1 MAVMNASKSAQ
12 EKLLALQALDSSL
25 IQLDH
30 KAKNLPVSRI
40 LDEKTIAF
48 ATARDLCV
56 AAETEKSDI
65 KHELSK
71 SEIDVEQVVSRIE
84 RDEKRLASGQGSPK
98 ELEQLQHELGS
109 LAKRRAELEEIELE
123 VLVRIEA
130 LDQRITSLAKERD
143 VLHEEVIKYSREKE
157 TALEEITRAINST
170 LNDRS
175 ALASECEPELLA
187 LYEKI
192 RTSADGIGVARLHA
206 GQCQGCNLTINA
218 ADLSK
223 INALPDDEV
232 VRCEEC
238 RRILVRM

>member
-1 MAVMNASKSAQ
+1 MKASKSAQ

-30 KAKNLPVSRI
+30 KAKNLPVSKL
-40 LDEKTIAF
+40 LDEKIIAH

-71 SEIDVEQVVSRIE
+71 SEVDVEQVVSRIE
-84 RDEKRLASGQGSPK
+84 RDEKRLASGQGTPK

-123 VLVRIEA
+123 VMVRVDA
-130 LDQRITSLAKERD
+130 LDQRIASLSSERD
-143 VLHEEVIKYSREKE
+143 ALHEEVIKFSKEKDE
-157 TALEEITRAINST
+157 ALEEINRAKNST
-170 LNDRS
+170 ISERS
-175 ALASECEPELLA
+175 ALASELEKDLLG

-192 RTSADGIGVARLHA
+192 RSSADGIGAARLHA

-223 INALPDDEV
+223 INSLPDDDV

-238 RRILVRM
+238 RRILVRI

>member
-1 MAVMNASKSAQ
+1 MKASKSAQ

-30 KAKNLPVSRI
+30 KAKTLPVAKL
-40 LDEKTIAF
+40 LDEKVIAH

-71 SEIDVEQVVSRIE
+71 SEVDVEQVVARIE
-84 RDEKRLASGQGSPK
+84 KDEKRLASGLGTPK
-98 ELEQLQHELGS
+98 ELEQLQHELTS

-123 VLVRIEA
+123 VMVRVEA
-130 LDQRITSLAKERD
+130 LDQRITSLGAERD
-143 VLHEEVIKYSREKE
+143 ALHLEVTKLAKEKE
-157 TALEEITRAINST
+157 TALEEINLAKNATIK
-170 LNDRS
+170 DRES
-175 ALASECEPELLA
+175 LAKEIEPELLA

-192 RTSADGIGVARLHA
+192 RSSADGIGAARLHA
-206 GQCQGCNLTINA
+206 GQCQGCHLTINA

-223 INALPDDEV
+223 IAGLPEDEV

-238 RRILVRM
+238 RRILVRVS

>member
-1 MAVMNASKSAQ
+1 MKASKSAQ

-30 KAKNLPVSRI
+30 KAKNLPVSKL
-40 LDEKTIAF
+40 LDEKTIAH
-48 ATARDLCV
+48 ASARDLCV

-71 SEIDVEQVVSRIE
+71 SEIDVEQVVARIE
-84 RDEKRLASGQGSPK
+84 RDEKRLASGQGTPK

-123 VLVRIEA
+123 VMVRIEA
-130 LDQRITSLAKERD
+130 LDQRIASLSQERD
-143 VLHEEVIKYSREKE
+143 SLHEEVIKLSKEKDL
-157 TALEEITRAINST
+157 ALEEITRAKNATISE
-170 LNDRS
+170 RS
-175 ALASECEPELLA
+175 SLAAEIEPELLA

-192 RTSADGIGVARLHA
+192 RASADGIGAARLHA
-206 GQCQGCNLTINA
+206 GQCQGCHLTINA

-223 INALPDDEV
+223 ISSLPEDDV

-238 RRILVRM
+238 RRILVRI

>member
-1 MAVMNASKSAQ
+1 MKAAKSAQ

-30 KAKNLPVSRI
+30 KAKNLPVSKL
-40 LDEKTIAF
+40 LDEKTIAH
-48 ATARDLCV
+48 ASARDLCV

-84 RDEKRLASGQGSPK
+84 RDEKRLASGQGTPK

-123 VLVRIEA
+123 VMVRIEA
-130 LDQRITSLAKERD
+130 LDQRITSLSQERD
-143 VLHEEVIKYSREKE
+143 ALHEEVIKLSKEKD
-157 TALEEITRAINST
+157 TALEEITRAKNATMSE
-170 LNDRS
+170 RA
-175 ALASECEPELLA
+175 ALAEEIESELLA

-192 RTSADGIGVARLHA
+192 RASADGIGAARLHA

-223 INALPDDEV
+223 ISALPDDEV

-238 RRILVRM
+238 RRILVRI

>member
-1 MAVMNASKSAQ
+1 MKASKSAQ

-30 KAKNLPVSRI
+30 KAKNLPASRI
-40 LDEKTIAF
+40 LDEKSIAF

-130 LDQRITSLAKERD
+130 LDQRINSLAKERD
-143 VLHEEVIKYSREKE
+143 VLHEEVIKYLREKE

-187 LYEKI
+187 LYDKI
-192 RTSADGIGVARLHA
+192 RTSADGIGAARLHA

-218 ADLSK
+218 ADISK

>member
-1 MAVMNASKSAQ
+1 MKASKSAQ

-30 KAKNLPVSRI
+30 KAKNLPVSKL
-40 LDEKTIAF
+40 LDEKIIAH

-71 SEIDVEQVVSRIE
+71 SEVDVEQVVSRIE
-84 RDEKRLASGQGSPK
+84 RDEKRLASGQGTPK

-123 VLVRIEA
+123 VMVRIEA
-130 LDQRITSLAKERD
+130 LDQRIASLSTERD
-143 VLHEEVIKYSREKE
+143 ALHEEVIKLSKEKDV
-157 TALEEITRAINST
+157 ALEEINRAKNATISE
-170 LNDRS
+170 RS
-175 ALASECEPELLA
+175 SLAGEIEPELLG

-192 RTSADGIGVARLHA
+192 RSSADGIGAARLHA

-223 INALPDDEV
+223 INSLPDDDV

-238 RRILVRM
+238 RRILVRI

>member
-1 MAVMNASKSAQ
+1 MKASKSAQ

-130 LDQRITSLAKERD
+130 LDQRINSLAKERD

-192 RTSADGIGVARLHA
+192 RTSADGIGAARLHT

>member
-1 MAVMNASKSAQ
+1 MKASKSAQ

-30 KAKNLPVSRI
+30 KAKNLPASKI
-40 LDEKTIAF
+40 LDEKSIAF

-109 LAKRRAELEEIELE
+109 LDILIQAVELVVGTQFGSTSMLQRKLRVGFAKAGRLMDLMESRGIVGPSEGSKARA
-123 VLVRIEA
+123 VLVKPEE
-130 LDQRITSLAKERD
+130 LDSVLATLRD
-143 VLHEEVIKYSREKE
+143 Y
-157 TALEEITRAINST
+157 
-170 LNDRS
+170 
-175 ALASECEPELLA
+175 
-187 LYEKI
+187 
-192 RTSADGIGVARLHA
+192 
-206 GQCQGCNLTINA
+206 
-218 ADLSK
+218 
-223 INALPDDEV
+223 
-232 VRCEEC
+232 
-238 RRILVRM
+238 

>member
-1 MAVMNASKSAQ
+1 MKASKSAQ

-25 IQLDH
+25 IQLEH
-30 KAKNLPVSRI
+30 KARNLPVSKV
-40 LDEKTIAF
+40 LDEKNLAF

-130 LDQRITSLAKERD
+130 LDQRISSLSKERD
-143 VLHEEVIKYSREKE
+143 ALHEEVIKFSREKE
-157 TALEEITRAINST
+157 VALEEITRAINATTSDRQV
-170 LNDRS
+170 LAND
-175 ALASECEPELLA
+175 CEPELLA

-192 RTSADGIGVARLHA
+192 RASADGIGAARLHA

>member
-1 MAVMNASKSAQ
+1 MKASKSAQ

-30 KAKNLPVSRI
+30 KAKNLPVSKL
-40 LDEKTIAF
+40 LDEKIIAH

-71 SEIDVEQVVSRIE
+71 SEVDVEQVVSRIE
-84 RDEKRLASGQGSPK
+84 RDEKRLASGQGTPK

-123 VLVRIEA
+123 VMVRVEA
-130 LDQRITSLAKERD
+130 LDQRIASLSTERD
-143 VLHEEVIKYSREKE
+143 ALHEEVIKLSKEKDE
-157 TALEEITRAINST
+157 ALEEINRAKNST
-170 LNDRS
+170 ISERS
-175 ALASECEPELLA
+175 ALASEMENELLG

-192 RTSADGIGVARLHA
+192 RSSADGIGAARLHA

-223 INALPDDEV
+223 INSLPDDDV

-238 RRILVRM
+238 RRILVRI

>member
-1 MAVMNASKSAQ
+1 MKASKAMQ

-30 KAKNLPVSRI
+30 KAKNLPVSKL
-40 LDEKTIAF
+40 LDEKTIAH

-71 SEIDVEQVVSRIE
+71 SEVDVEQVVSRIE
-84 RDEKRLASGQGSPK
+84 RDEKRLSSGQGTPK

-123 VLVRIEA
+123 VMVRIDA
-130 LDQRITSLAKERD
+130 LDQRISSLSAERDSLHEDVTKLAKEKDR
-143 VLHEEVIKYSREKE
+143 
-157 TALEEITRAINST
+157 ALEEINRAKNATIA
-170 LNDRS
+170 DRTS
-175 ALASECEPELLA
+175 LMNEIESELLA

-192 RTSADGIGVARLHA
+192 RASGDGIGAARLHA
-206 GQCQGCNLTINA
+206 GQCQGCNLSINA

-223 INALPDDEV
+223 ISALPDDEV

-238 RRILVRM
+238 RRILVRVS

>member
-1 MAVMNASKSAQ
+1 MKASKAAQ

-30 KAKNLPVSRI
+30 KAKTLPVSKL
-40 LDEKTIAF
+40 LDEKTIAH

-84 RDEKRLASGQGSPK
+84 RDEKRLASGQGTPK

-123 VLVRIEA
+123 VMVRIDA
-130 LDQRITSLAKERD
+130 LDQRISSLSAERDALHDEVTKLAKEKEAALDEINRAKNATLAD
-143 VLHEEVIKYSREKE
+143 RASLAEEV
-157 TALEEITRAINST
+157 
-170 LNDRS
+170 DG
-175 ALASECEPELLA
+175 ELLA

-192 RTSADGIGVARLHA
+192 RTSADGVGAARLHA
-206 GQCQGCNLTINA
+206 NQCQGCHLTINA
-218 ADLSK
+218 ADLSR
-223 INALPDDEV
+223 ISALPDDEV

-238 RRILVRM
+238 RRILVRIS

>member
-1 MAVMNASKSAQ
+1 MKASKAAQ

-25 IQLDH
+25 IQLEH
-30 KAKNLPVSRI
+30 KEKNLPVTK
-40 LDEKTIAF
+40 LLNEKTIAH
-48 ATARDLCV
+48 ASARDHCI

-71 SEIDVEQVVSRIE
+71 SEVDVEQVVSRIE
-84 RDEKRLASGQGSPK
+84 RDEKRLASGQGTPK
-98 ELEQLQHELGS
+98 ELEQLQHELSS

-123 VLVRIEA
+123 VMVRIET
-130 LDQRITSLAKERD
+130 LDQRIASLSAERD
-143 VLHEEVIKYSREKE
+143 ALHEEVIKLSKE
-157 TALEEITRAINST
+157 RDVALEEITRAKNST
-170 LNDRS
+170 IAERS
-175 ALASECEPELLA
+175 LLATEIESELLG

-192 RTSADGIGVARLHA
+192 RSSADGIGAARLHA

-223 INALPDDEV
+223 INSLPDDEV

-238 RRILVRM
+238 RRILVRI

>member
-1 MAVMNASKSAQ
+1 MKASKSAQ

-25 IQLDH
+25 IQLEH
-30 KAKNLPVSRI
+30 KARNLPVSKV
-40 LDEKTIAF
+40 LDEKNLAF

-130 LDQRITSLAKERD
+130 LDQRISSLSKERD
-143 VLHEEVIKYSREKE
+143 ALHEEVIKFSREKE
-157 TALEEITRAINST
+157 VALEEITRAINAT
-170 LNDRS
+170 TGDRQV
-175 ALASECEPELLA
+175 LAIDCEPELLA

-192 RTSADGIGVARLHA
+192 RASADGIGAARLHA

>member
-1 MAVMNASKSAQ
+1 MKASKSAQ

-30 KAKNLPVSRI
+30 KAKNLPASRI
-40 LDEKTIAF
+40 LDEKSIAF

-130 LDQRITSLAKERD
+130 LDQRINSLAKERD

-192 RTSADGIGVARLHA
+192 RTSADGIGAARLHA

>member
-1 MAVMNASKSAQ
+1 MKASKSAQ

-25 IQLDH
+25 IQLEH
-30 KAKNLPVSRI
+30 KARNLPVSKV
-40 LDEKTIAF
+40 LDEKNLAF

-130 LDQRITSLAKERD
+130 LDQRISSLSKERD
-143 VLHEEVIKYSREKE
+143 ALHEEVIKFSREKE
-157 TALEEITRAINST
+157 VALEEITRAINTTTSDRQV
-170 LNDRS
+170 LAND
-175 ALASECEPELLA
+175 CEPELLA

-192 RTSADGIGVARLHA
+192 RASADGIGAARLHA

>member
-1 MAVMNASKSAQ
+1 MKASKAAQ
-12 EKLLALQALDSSL
+12 EKLLALQALDSSI

-30 KAKNLPVSRI
+30 KAKTLPVSKI
-40 LDEKTIAF
+40 LDDTTVAH

-84 RDEKRLASGQGSPK
+84 KDEKRLASGLGTPK

-123 VLVRIEA
+123 VMVRIEA
-130 LDQRITSLAKERD
+130 LDQRISSLSQERD
-143 VLHEEVIKYSREKE
+143 ALHEEVTKFAKEKE
-157 TALEEITRAINST
+157 VALDEIARAKNAT
-170 LNDRS
+170 LSDR
-175 ALASECEPELLA
+175 ANLVQEIDPELLA

-192 RTSADGIGVARLHA
+192 RSNADGIGAARLHA
-206 GQCQGCNLTINA
+206 GRCEGCHLNINA
-218 ADLSK
+218 ADLSR
-223 INALPDDEV
+223 IASLPEDEV

-238 RRILVRM
+238 RRILVRVG